1 MRVSLSVLSPRA
13 SLVGSLCAVAL
24 VVTPAAPALAQP
36 RRPPA
41 AKPDAK
47 TNEAKKLFDDGA
59 AAYTQGNYE
68 AAIEAW
74 SKAYEISKKPLI
86 FESIANAYER
96 LGEAKKAREYLSKW
110 RDVAPKDEQD
120 LLDARI
126 KNLDARVIRDEELE
140 TARKVEAEKSGRA
153 EQERNRQ
160 RKPESSSGG
169 TSAPGVVLL
178 GVGGAA
184 VAVGVTL
191 DIIAGIRRPAA
202 DTACRTV
209 SGAQICKA
217 SSRDAIASSNTLA
230 LAGDILWIVG
240 AAAAVGG
247 AALIITHKPPP
258 SREGTPPT
266 ATWIAPAG
274 AGFMA
279 GHSF

>member
-1 MRVSLSVLSPRA
+1 MRVSFSVLSPRA

-36 RRPPA
+36 RKPPA
-41 AKPDAK
+41 AKPEARN
-47 TNEAKKLFDDGA
+47 NEAKKLFDDGA

-68 AAIEAW
+68 AAIDAW

-110 RDVAPKDEQD
+110 REVAPKDEQD

-140 TARKVEAEKSGRA
+140 TARKVEAEKSGHA
-153 EQERNRQ
+153 EEERNRQ
-160 RKPESSSGG
+160 RKPGGGSGG
-169 TSAPGVVLL
+169 TSIPGVVLL

-184 VAVGVTL
+184 IAVGVTL
-191 DIIAGIRRPAA
+191 DIIAGIRRPAVDSA
-202 DTACRTV
+202 CQTAN
-209 SGAQICKA
+209 GAQICRA

-247 AALIITHKPPP
+247 AALVITHKPPP
-258 SREGTPPT
+258 GTQGPPT

>member
-1 MRVSLSVLSPRA
+1 
-13 SLVGSLCAVAL
+13 VAL
-24 VVTPAAPALAQP
+24 VVTPAAPALAQS

-41 AKPDAK
+41 AKPEAK
-47 TNEAKKLFDDGA
+47 NNEAKKLFDDGA

-153 EQERNRQ
+153 EEERNRQ
-160 RKPESSSGG
+160 RKPDGGSGG
-169 TSAPGVVLL
+169 TSVPGVVLL

-191 DIIAGIRRPAA
+191 DIIAGIRRPAVG
-202 DTACRTV
+202 TACQTV
-209 SGAQICKA
+209 DGAQICKS

-258 SREGTPPT
+258 GREGTPPT